1 MTTMDESSLA
11 GLAKY
16 SGDPWT
22 PSNSYFEKA
31 EGGFPQLWERLIWPF
46 ISDCDFDVS
55 LDLAAGHGRNGE
67 YLQRHARRLWVT
79 DIQAGNVEVCARR
92 FASNAAVSCF
102 TGNGYNF
109 EPLTDGS
116 LSFIYCFD
124 AMVHF
129 DSDVVRAY
137 LRDARRVLRPGG
149 RGFFHHSNYTAGH
162 DWRTN
167 PRSRNFMSVDMF
179 RHYALK
185 EGLEVVRQRPVRWA
199 EIENLDGFTLVQRP
213 L

>member
-1 MTTMDESSLA
+1 MNEASLA
-11 GLAKY
+11 SLAKY

-22 PSNSYFEKA
+22 PSNAYFERA
-31 EGGFPQLWERLIWPF
+31 EDGFSQLWERLVWPF
-46 ISDCDFDVS
+46 ISDCDLDVC
-55 LDLAAGHGRNGE
+55 LDLAAGHGRNSE
-67 YLQRHARRLWVT
+67 FLQRHTRVLWVT
-79 DIQAGNVEVCARR
+79 DIQAGNVEVCSRR
-92 FASNAAVSCF
+92 FASNTTIKCF

-109 EPLTDGS
+109 EPIEDGA

-137 LRDARRVLRPGG
+137 LRDAYRVLRPGG

-167 PRSRNFMSVDMF
+167 PRSRNFMSIDLF

-185 EGLEVVRQRPVRWA
+185 EGLEVVRQRPIRWA
-199 EIENLDGFTLVQRP
+199 DVENLDGFSLIQRP